1 MMDDILYEYTIDEL
15 RIRALLYLMLDVSV
29 FEIPT
34 LEKHVGMKLLRRLKL
49 KLERQS
55 SSNSTVS
62 VTSLCFMQMLF
73 SSSGQ

>member
-1 MMDDILYEYTIDEL
+1 MMDDILYEYTIDEP
-15 RIRALLYLMLDVSV
+15 RIRALLCLMLDVSM
-29 FEIPT
+29 FEIPA